1 MTDKRKTIIAIHGSG
16 MNAAVFGGI
25 APLLADHAFHAITL
39 PGHDDRGEPLHSIE
53 AMADWV
59 KERIDTSEG
68 RVILLGHSMGA
79 LVALQAAN
87 APGVEGVVLM
97 GCAATMPVNGDLL
110 KTAQENPAEA
120 IRLILKW
127 SLYSAG
133 AQVETIRPV
142 LEKLMAEVNPAAVGN
157 DLAACN
163 GFAGGNALAAHL
175 HKPALILS
183 ATHDK
188 MTKAAEGEGLA
199 RLMPMAKYRVIGD
212 AGHMMMVEQAVET
225 ANEIKDFLQNMSNG

>member
-1 MTDKRKTIIAIHGSG
+1 MTDKRKTIIALHGAG
-16 MNAAVFGGI
+16 MTAAVFGGI
-25 APLLADHAFHAITL
+25 APLLADHAFHAMTL
-39 PGHDDRGEPLHSIE
+39 PGHDDSAAPLQSIE

-59 KERIDTSEG
+59 KTRIDTSEG

-87 APGVEGVVLM
+87 APGVEAVVLM

-110 KTAQENPAEA
+110 KTAHENPPEA

-127 SLYSAG
+127 SVYGAG
-133 AQVETIRPV
+133 AQAETIKPV
-142 LEKLMAEVNPAAVGN
+142 LEKLMNSVNPAAVGS

-163 GFAGGNALAAHL
+163 GFAGGNALASHL

-188 MTKAAEGEGLA
+188 MTKAVEGEGLS
-199 RLMPMAKYRVIGD
+199 RLMPMAKYRVLGD
-212 AGHMMMVEQAVET
+212 AGHMMMVEQAAET
-225 ANEIKDFLQNMSNG
+225 AREIKEFLQDMPAA